1 MNTKYIIKFIPDE
14 EIFTIIPYLR
24 MLDDRVSVEVLQE
37 RLPNMLKHNYK
48 CAGVY
53 DGDLLIGICGVWVL
67 YKYYIGKH
75 LEADNVMIHPD
86 YRNKGIG
93 PFLLDWVNNYGK
105 SIGCVATELNSY
117 ITNDKGN
124 KFWESYGCQK
134 LGFHYRKTYE

>member
-53 DGDLLIGICGVWVL
+53 DGDILIGICGVWVL

-75 LEADNVMIHPD
+75 LEVDNVMIHPD

-93 PFLLDWVNNYGK
+93 PFLLYWVNNYGK

-124 KFWESYGCQK
+124 KFWEGYGCQK